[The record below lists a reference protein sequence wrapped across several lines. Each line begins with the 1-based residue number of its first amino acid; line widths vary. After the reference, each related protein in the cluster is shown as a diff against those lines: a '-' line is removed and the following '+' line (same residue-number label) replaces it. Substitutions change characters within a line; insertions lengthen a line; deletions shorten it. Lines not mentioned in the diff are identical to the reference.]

1 MWRRFFFVMS
11 HQNPE
16 ARVTLEQLLQEL
28 PLEDGGLVPLALI
41 VERVTNT
48 AYQMIQSLSDTLPS
62 LSSDAKRAKIFT
74 TALELRRLFVKLL
87 VIVRWTKDSD
97 MLNRARNVVALL
109 VEQQWAHEDAFS
121 GLTQVRKILPNA
133 RMSDADFVTAIDVL
147 CTGTYQR
154 LPASIKDSTV
164 MPTPLSNEE
173 ARNIMANLDRIL
185 RVRLAWTESIPMK
198 LRLKCIADGK
208 AYMES
213 PGLYDICL
221 TVQGPEKQDRWWLLD
236 FHFAD
241 QVNED
246 EQEPTWTETYLD
258 RIFEKAEAIFAPEVN
273 EDDAPTLMRL
283 HNMLE
288 QEALQR
294 QLHIVHRQLQRMSC
308 FNWGRH
314 IRYTLKEHVLDI
326 WYWIGH
332 SELQGHITLH
342 LESLPLQ
349 GPYRVLSEIMSGTN
363 VIANLN
369 RIQVQWHLDDEVRA
383 HVPRDEQTCTLERLD
398 IEALVL
404 LCIRRHSHAL
414 LRRFEAQ
421 IGLYE
426 GLCGSNPGLCRLCM
440 HNDNGYGPQ
449 RSLQLQLTQTMRVML
464 YISTISGRIGLKLLE
479 AHPSEMVLSLSQSQ
493 NAALQQMADRI
504 QTDLSSVADTLF
516 TFRMQ
521 CFTKNLQL
529 QMAWLGLPCT
539 TSLSLRSGELSRMG
553 LQKGY
558 PLLYV
563 PLGILPGYH
572 LMLYF
577 EPQQQLG
584 MALVLITS
592 EMENGKTM
600 HVISSVKW
608 LSKTH
613 LSQFSVQDSVLVN
626 APTNI
631 ASELHDPH
639 TRDRIHPEELELALH
654 YCAATV
660 VYSHLEEQLRLKLVP
675 FVLLDGKSHATPPPT
690 GNSSDP
696 LLPSLCIQAC
706 KLLTSYQ
713 DLIKPNMS
721 LQLCEWWLPVKRR
734 VVMHFKVN
742 LEEYY
747 DMEPLQLSDR
757 LNFDPSSGVFA
768 FTCYDLTAS
777 LTKFQQAWEQIARM
791 CLLLNTVTSWNTPN
805 FSLSLQS
812 LTWQQVTLT
821 YGENEYD
828 RPFFLQV
835 KFNLVER
842 LEQPRYFLECGVQHS
857 AMSNPHQYILRTLER
872 SLNAHTDDAK
882 KIWYTMFQVRTKG
895 THTRLWHPLYQY
907 CPCFMISLKMLLY
920 RLTVQMCK

>member
-1 MWRRFFFVMS
+1 MS

-28 PLEDGGLVPLALI
+28 PLEDGGLVPLAVI
-41 VERVTNT
+41 VERITNM
-48 AYQMIQSLSDTLPS
+48 AYQTIQSLSDTLPS

-87 VIVRWTKDSD
+87 VIVRWTKDAE

-147 CTGTYQR
+147 STGTYQR

-164 MPTPLSNEE
+164 MPTPLSNGET
-173 ARNIMANLDRIL
+173 RNIMANLDRIL
-185 RVRLAWTESIPMK
+185 RARLAWTESIPMK
-198 LRLKCIADGK
+198 LRLQRIADGK
-208 AYMES
+208 AYMEA
-213 PGLYDICL
+213 PGLYDMCL

-246 EQEPTWTETYLD
+246 DQELRWTEAYLD
-258 RIFEKAEAIFAPEVN
+258 RIFEKAEAIFAPEVS
-273 EDDAPTLMRL
+273 EDDEPALMRL

-294 QLHIVHRQLQRMSC
+294 QLHILHRQLQHMSG

-332 SELQGHITLH
+332 SELQGHITLQ
-342 LESLPLQ
+342 LKSLPLQ

-363 VIANLN
+363 VAANQN
-369 RIQVQWHLDDEVRA
+369 HIQVQWHLDDEVRA
-383 HVPRDEQTCTLERLD
+383 HVPRDDQTCALERLN
-398 IEALVL
+398 IEALIL

-414 LRRFEAQ
+414 MKQFETQIRR
-421 IGLYE
+421 YE
-426 GLCGSNPGLCRLCM
+426 GLGAGNPDLCRLCT

-449 RSLQLQLTQTMRVML
+449 HSLQLQLTETVRVML

-479 AHPSEMVLSLSQSQ
+479 ARPNEMVLSLSQSQ

-504 QTDLSSVADTLF
+504 QAKLSCVADTLF
-516 TFRMQ
+516 AFRMQ

-539 TSLSLRSGELSRMG
+539 TFLSLRSGELSRMG
-553 LQKGY
+553 LQKGH

-577 EPQQQLG
+577 EPEQQLG
-584 MALVLITS
+584 MALVLLAS
-592 EMENGKTM
+592 EMENGKTAQ
-600 HVISSVKW
+600 VISSVKW

-613 LSQFSVQDSVLVN
+613 LSQFSVHDSALVN
-626 APTNI
+626 APANV
-631 ASELHDPH
+631 ASKHDSC

-654 YCAATV
+654 YCVATI

-675 FVLLDGKSHATPPPT
+675 FVLLDGKSHATTPPT
-690 GNSSDP
+690 GNSPDP

-706 KLLTSYQ
+706 KLLTEYQ

-721 LQLCEWWLPVKRR
+721 LQLCDWWLPVKRR
-734 VVMHFKVN
+734 VVMNFKVN
-742 LEEYY
+742 LKACY
-747 DMEPLQLSDR
+747 DMEPLQLSDG
-757 LNFDPSSGVFA
+757 LNFDPRSGVFT
-768 FTCYDLTAS
+768 FTCYELTAS
-777 LTKFQQAWEQIARM
+777 LTKFQQIWEQIARM
-791 CLLLNTVTSWNTPN
+791 CLLLNTIISWNAPD

-812 LTWQQVTLT
+812 LTWQQVNMA

-828 RPFFLQV
+828 RPFSLQV
-835 KFNLVER
+835 KFNMIER
-842 LEQPRYFLECGVQHS
+842 LGQPRYILECGVQHS
-857 AMSNPHQYILRTLER
+857 AMSNPHQYILRILER
-872 SLNAHTDDAK
+872 SLNALTDDAK
-882 KIWYTMFQVRTKG
+882 NIWSTMFQVRTNVFTPDSG
-895 THTRLWHPLYQY
+895 IYFTDIVPASRPHP
-907 CPCFMISLKMLLY
+907 KRY
-920 RLTVQMCK
+920 RLG